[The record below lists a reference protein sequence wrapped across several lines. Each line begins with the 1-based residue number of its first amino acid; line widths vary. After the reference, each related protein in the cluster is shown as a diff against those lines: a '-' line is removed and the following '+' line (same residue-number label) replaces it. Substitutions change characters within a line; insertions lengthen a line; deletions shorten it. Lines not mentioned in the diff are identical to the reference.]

1 VLRTESP
8 QGDTPD
14 AAVGTD
20 SRANGITALR
30 LGLALWV
37 LVMHAW
43 PAGGF
48 GADPL
53 TWVTGGRV
61 NGGGSVAVWAFFGLS
76 GFLLASSRQRL
87 PVYAFAWRRAL
98 RILPAYWVCIAL
110 TAGLVGWWYVEAT
123 LNPLGWIGGQRW
135 GGFAANPTD
144 LVNASLWTLPLEI
157 ACYIALALVP
167 GRAVRLTAN
176 LLAVLLAATAASGWA
191 FGLWLPP
198 VFAFV
203 VGLVLATWRIPI
215 RGPHAFAAAAFA
227 FVVVGSPV
235 GTLVAA
241 AGLVYAMLWLAM
253 WLPVHWRNDLSCVS
267 GDPAPG
273 ACRSLPI
280 WAARARA
287 GRRDGNP
294 GHRRRELVHH
304 RASRD
309 LAEVDPTSRH
319 PSSGDGRGS
328 LTRGGLTPTVVAIVG
343 QLEEVPPATS
353 PAGGHDPKRR

>member
-1 VLRTESP
+1 MLPADRVLHTEP
-8 QGDTPD
+8 PHRDTAD
-14 AAVGTD
+14 ATVGTD

-53 TWVTGGRV
+53 TWVTDGRV

-135 GGFAANPTD
+135 VGFAANPTD

-167 GRAVRLTAN
+167 GRAVRFTAI
-176 LLAVLLAATAASGWA
+176 LLAVLLTATAASGWA

-198 VFAFV
+198 VFAFMI
-203 VGLVLATWRIPI
+203 GLLLATWRVPI
-215 RGPHAFAAAAFA
+215 RGPQAFAAATLA
-227 FVVVGSPV
+227 FVVVGSPL

-253 WLPVHWRNDLSCVS
+253 WLPVHWRNDLSYGTYIYAFPVTQ
-267 GDPAPG
+267 
-273 ACRSLPI
+273 LLVL
-280 WAARARA
+280 A
-287 GRRDGNP
+287 G
-294 GHRRRELVHH
+294 
-304 RASRD
+304 ASRFGPLG
-309 LAEVDPTSRH
+309 LALGAGMATLLIAGASWFIIERPAI
-319 PSSGDGRGS
+319 S
-328 LTRGGLTPTVVAIVG
+328 LKSIPRRVTRRAAMGA
-343 QLEEVPPATS
+343 EA
-353 PAGGHDPKRR
+353 